1 MLYVKAW
8 SWNNVNSLIKNVNC
22 FTLLKPICAY
32 YLSHCVVFIL
42 ENRQKVCVG
51 VHVKSFASEFT
62 SKVLRQSSRQSIE
75 RQLSFERRRFQ

>member
-22 FTLLKPICAY
+22 FTLLKPICAC

-42 ENRQKVCVG
+42 ENRQK
-51 VHVKSFASEFT
+51 FASEFT
-62 SKVLRQSSRQSIE
+62 SKRRASTVIRKMSI
-75 RQLSFERRRFQ
+75 LVIVICAP